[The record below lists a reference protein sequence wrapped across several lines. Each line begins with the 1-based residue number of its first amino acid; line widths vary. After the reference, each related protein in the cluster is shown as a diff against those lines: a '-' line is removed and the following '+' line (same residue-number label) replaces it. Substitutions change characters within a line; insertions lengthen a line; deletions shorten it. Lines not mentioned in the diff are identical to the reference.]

1 MFTALLQTNDKTNQD
16 AFLDLITQPGGP
28 VNIAR
33 EYLNN
38 GILNPPEVH
47 NLLEW
52 LLFERKTLEDINLS
66 LTEREG
72 RTGEYWPEVVAVRTN
87 SREVRT
93 KTTGANIPQ
102 YKSSMNEGKIF
113 HTGSVK
119 KLVVK
124 ATIYEK

>member
-47 NLLEW
+47 TLLAW

-72 RTGEYWPEVVAVRTN
+72 RTREYWPEVVAVRTER
-87 SREVRT
+87 SEVGT
-93 KTTGANIPQ
+93 KRPRANIPQ
-102 YKSSMNEGKIF
+102 YGSS
-113 HTGSVK
+113 
-119 KLVVK
+119 
-124 ATIYEK
+124 